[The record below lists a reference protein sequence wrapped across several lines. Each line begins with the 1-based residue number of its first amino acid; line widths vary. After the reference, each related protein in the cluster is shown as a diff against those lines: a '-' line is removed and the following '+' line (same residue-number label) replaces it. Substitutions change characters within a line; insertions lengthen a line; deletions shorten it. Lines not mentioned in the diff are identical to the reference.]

1 MVGGAWEPGK
11 ALPSFLAFL
20 HVLAKPT
27 CPSHLVRPFG
37 VEILVHSVL
46 PPTPP
51 HPRPLLYG
59 ASWYSMDSAQCIFLL
74 SDHLGV
80 WLLK

>member
-51 HPRPLLYG
+51 HPTP
-59 ASWYSMDSAQCIFLL
+59 APYSMELPGIPWTVPSAFSCCLTI
-74 SDHLGV
+74 
-80 WLLK
+80 